1 MLGYGI
7 VLITHSAARVEKTAD
22 GSEVE
27 IISPD
32 LPRRAAE
39 ICNGIVDIIGYIGNE
54 YDKNTSVGST
64 QEKLLHYLLVQDL
77 NILLLRLN
85 LVINSL

>member
-32 LPRRAAE
+32 LPMRAAE
-39 ICNGIVDIIGYIGNE
+39 ICNGIVDIIGYIGN
-54 YDKNTSVGST
+54 
-64 QEKLLHYLLVQDL
+64 
-77 NILLLRLN
+77 
-85 LVINSL
+85 